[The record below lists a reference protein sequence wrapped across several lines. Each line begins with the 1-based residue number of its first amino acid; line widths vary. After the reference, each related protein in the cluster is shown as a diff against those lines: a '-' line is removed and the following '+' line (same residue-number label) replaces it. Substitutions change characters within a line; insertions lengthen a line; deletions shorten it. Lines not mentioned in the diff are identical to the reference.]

1 MTDIQQAEIRVVG
14 VVQGIGFRPFIYAQA
29 TQLDLI
35 GYVLNTGNSAVLIV
49 VEGEKKKIIE
59 FIESIERDKPYLAV
73 IDSIRTIWGTPS
85 GKFTDFQIHISKD
98 EQKAGGSV
106 IPADI
111 AVCEDCIGDMTN
123 PQTRHYQYP
132 MTCCAICGPRYTT
145 ITNTPYD
152 RERTTM
158 KKFPLCE
165 DCTTEY
171 DNPLDRRY
179 NAQTICCPICGP
191 KFSLLESGKGPVIVD
206 DVFKETVKLLNE
218 GAIIAVKGLG
228 GIHLAVR
235 ASLEEPTQRLRQL
248 REKPNKP
255 LAIMSKDLKAI
266 RQYAEL
272 NQNTENLLTS
282 WRRPIVVLDQKS
294 PFPLSSA
301 LAPGLDTIG
310 VMLPYS
316 GIYLRL
322 FEGLEDLA
330 LVMTSAN
337 PAGLPTLIHATTFQ
351 EQFMKLADYFLTH
364 DRPIYQR
371 CDDSVIIPIDDQSLI
386 VRRSRGYTPEPIDTA
401 DIGPPI
407 LALGALEKNTGA
419 IYHKKRIYLTQHI
432 GDIDTIEAMQFLQES
447 LAHLQQLLRVNS
459 FDAIVCDLHPD
470 FLTTQYGETLSSEH
484 QVPLVRVQHHHA
496 HLAALLADHQ
506 LPADEEIVAICC
518 DGAGYGPDETIWGG
532 EILVGNAQNYKRV
545 GHLEQQL
552 MPGGDLA
559 ARYPLRMLIGIL
571 SKHYSQNQLY
581 EDFKGMVK
589 NAFPQ
594 GTSELRIA
602 LKQAYQRINAPLTSS
617 TGRVLDSLAALFQVC
632 NKRTYEGEPAIRL
645 ESFAN
650 AGSANSKI
658 KLKIPQRRKGKLTI
672 LDTSSFIKQ
681 IMDLQSDFKDSDL
694 AYAAHRALGHALADL
709 AIQSAQKQ
717 GISKIGFS
725 GGVAYNKILTRMIR
739 STIEG
744 QDLTFLIHNKVPP
757 GDAGTSVGQA
767 LVGRSRSE

>member
-1 MTDIQQAEIRVVG
+1 MTNLQLAEIRVVG

-29 TQLDLI
+29 TQRNLL

-49 VEGEKKKIIE
+49 VEGDKKKIIE
-59 FIESIERDKPYLAV
+59 FIESIEKDKPYLAV
-73 IDSIRTIWGTPS
+73 IDSIRTIWGTPT
-85 GKFTDFQIHISKD
+85 GKFTNFQIRISKD

-111 AVCEDCIGDMTN
+111 AVCEDCIRDMAS
-123 PQTRHYQYP
+123 PKSRHYQYP

-158 KKFPLCE
+158 SEFPLCK
-165 DCTTEY
+165 DCTTEF
-171 DNPLDRRY
+171 DSPLDRRY

-191 KFSLLESGKGPVIVD
+191 KFSLLESGGVPVIVD

-248 REKPNKP
+248 RKKPNKP
-255 LAIMSKDLKAI
+255 LAIMSKELKAI
-266 RQYAEL
+266 RQFAEV
-272 NQNTENLLTS
+272 NQNEENLLTS
-282 WRRPIVVLDQKS
+282 WRRPIVVLDQKT
-294 PFPLSSA
+294 PFPLSPA
-301 LAPGLDTIG
+301 LAPGLNTIG

-322 FEGLEDLA
+322 FEGLDDLA

-337 PAGLPTLIHATTFQ
+337 PVGLPTLIHATTFQ
-351 EQFMKLADYFLTH
+351 EQFMKMADYFLTH
-364 DRPIYQR
+364 DRTIYQR
-371 CDDSVIIPIDDQSLI
+371 CDDSVVIPIYDQALI

-419 IYHKKRIYLTQHI
+419 IYHNKRIYLTQHI
-432 GDIDTIEAMQFLQES
+432 GDIDTIETMQFLQES
-447 LAHLQQLLRVNS
+447 LTHLQQLLRVNT
-459 FDAIVCDLHPD
+459 FDAIACDLHPD
-470 FLTTQYGETLSSEH
+470 FLTTQYGEKISDEH
-484 QVPLVRVQHHHA
+484 QVPLIRVQHHHA

-506 LPADEEIVAICC
+506 LKADEEIVAICC
-518 DGAGYGPDETIWGG
+518 DGAGYGPDDTIWGG
-532 EILVGNAQNYKRV
+532 EILVGNAQKYQRV

-571 SKHYSQNQLY
+571 SRHYSQDQLY
-581 EDFKGMVK
+581 DHFKGIAK
-589 NAFPQ
+589 NNLPQ

-602 LKQAYQRINAPLTSS
+602 LKQAYQKINAPSTSS

-632 NKRTYEGEPAIRL
+632 YTRTYEGEPAIRF

-650 AGSANSKI
+650 TGSANSKI
-658 KLKIPQRRKGKLTI
+658 KLQVPKKRQSNLTI

-681 IMDLQSDFKDSDL
+681 IMDLQSDFKTPDL
-694 AYAAHRALGHALADL
+694 AYAAHRVLGYALADI
-709 AIQSAQKQ
+709 AIQAAQKQ

-725 GGVAYNKILTRMIR
+725 GGVAYNKILTRTIR
-739 STIEG
+739 TTIEDQG
-744 QDLTFLIHNKVPP
+744 LTFLIHNKVPP

-767 LVGRSRSE
+767 LVARSRIQ